1 MIQKLLNN
9 ITSKNWFYTSI
20 FYAVIAAVI
29 LMVAYLGIKKD
40 PMMGLAIP
48 IVILFGAIIF
58 TSYDKLIWI
67 VVALA
72 PLSVPLKK
80 IMPGLPF
87 DMHLPTEPVLFL
99 VLILFLLSF
108 LQGKRLPQKLISH
121 PVSIVIYIYLI
132 WMSLTAFTSV
142 LPVVSFK
149 MLLTRFWFII
159 AFFFLLSTLFYD
171 HKNIHRFVWTF
182 SIALLPVIA
191 YTTINHIS
199 KGILNKHT
207 AHFVMKPFFND
218 HTSYGAV
225 TAFVIPILMGYT
237 FTELTNKRQKFWSA
251 VVLFIVF
258 AAQILSYTRASWLS
272 LIFGAGI
279 WTLVKLKI
287 KFRTV
292 FITIATIL
300 ILGFS
305 FQNQIL
311 MALEQNSAESSDDL
325 STHFSSITNITTDDS
340 NLERINR
347 WSCAIRMFE
356 EKPMFGWGPGTYAM
370 KYAPY
375 QITKERTTISTNSGT
390 GGNAHS
396 EYLGS
401 LAESGILG
409 MVNYLLLIIFIM
421 YTGITAYVRLKDNNL
436 RTIVLGA
443 VIGFSTYIFHGIL
456 NNFLDTDKI
465 SIPFWGFAAI
475 IVTLDIYSKQQKN
488 TPLEIQTEQ

>member
-9 ITSKNWFYTSI
+9 IASKNWFYTTI

-29 LMVAYLGIKKD
+29 LIVGYLGIKKD
-40 PMMGLAIP
+40 PILGLAIP
-48 IVILFGAIIF
+48 VIILFGVIVF

-67 VVALA
+67 VIALA

-80 IMPGLPF
+80 LMPGLPF

-99 VLILFLLSF
+99 VLILFFFSILR
-108 LQGKRLPQKLISH
+108 GKRLPQKLVTH
-121 PVSIVIYIYLI
+121 PVSLVIYIYLI
-132 WMSLTAFTSV
+132 WMTLTAFTSE

-149 MLLTRFWFII
+149 MLLTRLWFII
-159 AFFFLLSTLFYD
+159 AFFFLLSTLFFD

-199 KGILNKHT
+199 RGILNKQA

-225 TAFVIPILMGYT
+225 TAFMIPCLLGYT
-237 FTELTNKRQKFWSA
+237 FTELTSRRKKLWSA
-251 VVLFIVF
+251 VILFIIF

-279 WTLVKLKI
+279 WTLIKLKI

-292 FITIATIL
+292 FITLVTIL
-300 ILGFS
+300 VIGFS
-305 FQNQIL
+305 FENQIL

-325 STHFSSITNITTDDS
+325 RTHFSSITNITSDDS

-356 EKPMFGWGPGTYAM
+356 NKPLLGWGPGTYAM
-370 KYAPY
+370 EYAPY
-375 QITKERTTISTNSGT
+375 QLTRERTSISTNSGN

-401 LAESGILG
+401 LAESGVLG
-409 MVNYLLLIIFIM
+409 MINYLLLIIVIM
-421 YTGITAYVRLKDNNL
+421 YTGITAYIRLDDKKL
-436 RTIVLGA
+436 KTVVLGA
-443 VIGFSTYIFHGIL
+443 IIGFSTYIFHGIL

-465 SIPFWGFAAI
+465 SIPFWGCTAI
-475 IVTLDIYSKQQKN
+475 IVSLDIYSKQKN
-488 TPLEIQTEQ
+488 APNEIQTKQ